1 MRNLIQ
7 LILKYNAFLLFLIL
21 EIISFTFIVERN
33 RFQHNAV
40 FHVTHT
46 IASSFYNISNSILG
60 YFNLKEIN
68 SSLSEENTQLKNQ
81 IVSLQN
87 QQTSMDSTYIPA
99 DNNLEYIEAKVIN
112 NSISRPNN
120 YMIIN
125 KGERDGLKTDMAV
138 ICSEG
143 IVGIV
148 SAVSNQFAIVE
159 TLLNNKAAVNAR
171 LTNSG
176 EVGQLK
182 WDGINYQYAYLE
194 DIPRHVN
201 VTEGDTV
208 VTSGYSIVF
217 PKDILIGTVEKAT
230 LTDTDAT
237 YNLKIRLSTNFKTI
251 RYVQIINN
259 KNTDEI
265 EKLEESIQNM

>member
-46 IASSFYNISNSILG
+46 VASSFYNISNSILG

-87 QQTSMDSTYIPA
+87 QLTSMDSTYIPA
-99 DNNLEYIEAKVIN
+99 DNNLEYIEATVIN